1 MSVTKNISL
10 MGAVIFLVLGLVA
23 GFISDMLLNYLPWE
37 HALLG
42 SSITFGLLFILMVW
56 LGRAKWNFGYLMMFV
71 LVGWVASYISGWL
84 GDMWGFSGAFM
95 GSGLTLIIM
104 VCIVAFLGPKRS
116 GVQTA

>member
-23 GFISDMLLNYLPWE
+23 GFISDMLMTKLPWE

-42 SSITFGLLFILMVW
+42 SFITFGLLFVLMVW
-56 LGRAKWNFGYLMMFV
+56 LGRARWNFSYLLMFV

-84 GDMWGFSGAFM
+84 GDIWGFTGAFM

-104 VCIVAFLGPKRS
+104 FIVIAVLGPSRS
-116 GVQTA
+116 GVQTT